1 MIRTPWHASRS
12 VHTSSL
18 RSENRTRG
26 KSSGQERWLDSRRA
40 TWDFVPVK
48 RERKENGF
56 IRSPVYVPFACQ
68 LRRSPASSL
77 YRGMYPRALH
87 RTVTASISGASERIK
102 SQRPTSVESASR
114 NAAGGCLSSE
124 AISCRRAASSSS
136 RGVNGWAS
144 SNLSLIVHSPRA
156 ALPLSVALPPPL
168 FLQLSF
174 GILRKKAFIGV
185 PIIANCAVDRSGSV
199 TKQFLSYNV
208 TEDLKCCLFDWS
220 SAKFLRVTRP
230 LHMLQDTSA
239 AFDAV
244 TLSIDKY

>member
-77 YRGMYPRALH
+77 YREMYPRALH
-87 RTVTASISGASERIK
+87 RTVTASISGASEQTK

-114 NAAGGCLSSE
+114 NAAGDCLSSK
-124 AISCRRAASSSS
+124 AISRRRAASSSS
-136 RGVNGWAS
+136 RGVNGAVS
-144 SNLSLIVHSPRA
+144 SAWSPSSTLRG
-156 ALPLSVALPPPL
+156 PPP
-168 FLQLSF
+168 SK
-174 GILRKKAFIGV
+174 R
-185 PIIANCAVDRSGSV
+185 C
-199 TKQFLSYNV
+199 
-208 TEDLKCCLFDWS
+208 
-220 SAKFLRVTRP
+220 
-230 LHMLQDTSA
+230 SA
-239 AFDAV
+239 ATSV
-244 TLSIDKY
+244 PPPVIWPPSQESIHWRADYSQSCREPVWLRY